1 MVWKK
6 ELLIAIS
13 IIQHGVYVSI
23 LNPDLGMLCQMCSN
37 TDKTL
42 SKQQL
47 W

>member
-6 ELLIAIS
+6 ESFIAIS

-23 LNPDLGMLCQMCSN
+23 LNLDLGMVCQMCSN

-42 SKQQL
+42 SKQQP
-47 W
+47 